1 MNSNNKIYNQR
12 TAEGI
17 LQKALELKD
26 KSIKDL
32 YPEVAVQYKGKGRLG
47 QLVEKLHF
55 GYDPNSNQVA
65 DFYDAGVE
73 LKTSPIKQLS
83 NGNFVSKERLSLT
96 HIDFNKLVEE
106 SKFEESTLIKKID
119 VLLLMFYLYQ
129 QGFADIEYVFKII
142 KLWKI
147 PEKDFHIIE
156 QDWNKIV
163 NTIRKGN
170 AHLISGGDTYYLEA
184 STTGQGK
191 GRDLVSQPFSEIQ
204 AKKRRFAFKSKYV
217 NLMIAD
223 ELQEME
229 SLLPKDFDFN
239 NSSIETYIVSKFKE
253 YYGCSES
260 ELKKKFKLQYQE
272 GSKHSANLIARAIL
286 GLSLDSKIPIEEF
299 EKANIKIKTIVLEEN
314 GVLKESMSFQQI
326 DYDEVAEEEDFT
338 ESFLYKEIVALKYL
352 FVIFRKD
359 SSGEKCLEKAVLWNM
374 DAEAESIA
382 EEFWID
388 IKAKIQEGDYDNFW
402 KSSDK
407 KIFHVRPK
415 ARNSKDLKQ
424 LSNGRM
430 VKKYAYW
437 LNRNYIL
444 EKVIAENIE
453 V

>member
-12 TAEGI
+12 SAEGI

-26 KSIKDL
+26 KSIEDL
-32 YPEVAVQYKGKGRLG
+32 YPESSISYKGKGKLG

-55 GYDPNSNQVA
+55 GYEPNSNQVA

-73 LKTSPIKQLS
+73 LKTSPIKQLGS
-83 NGNFVSKERLSLT
+83 GRYVSKERLSLT
-96 HIDFNKLVEE
+96 HIDFDKLVEE
-106 SKFEESTLIKKID
+106 SKFEHSALLRKID

-129 QGFADIEYVFKII
+129 HGFTDIEYVFKII

-163 NTIRKGN
+163 ATVKSGK

-191 GRDLVSQPFSEIQ
+191 GRDLVNQPYSDIK

-223 ELQEME
+223 ELEEME
-229 SLLPKDFDFN
+229 SLLPEDFDFEN
-239 NSSIETYIVSKFKE
+239 NSIEQYIISKFQE
-253 YYGCSES
+253 YYGYSES
-260 ELKKKFKLQYQE
+260 ELKEKFELQYKD
-272 GSKHSANLIARAIL
+272 GSKHSANLIARSIL
-286 GLSLDSKIPIEEF
+286 GVTLNSKVPIEEF
-299 EKANIKIKTIVLEEN
+299 EKANIKIKTIVLNHN
-314 GVLKESMSFQQI
+314 GILKESMSFQQI
-326 DYDEVAEEEDFT
+326 DYEEVAEEEDFS
-338 ESFLYKEIVALKYL
+338 ESFLYREIVSPKYL
-352 FVIFRKD
+352 FVIFRKNT
-359 SSGEKCLEKAVLWNM
+359 SKEKCLEKVVLWNM

-382 EEFWID
+382 QEFWSD
-388 IKAKIQEGDYDNFW
+388 IKTKVQEGDFDNFW
-402 KSSDK
+402 KSSDR

-415 ARNSKDLKQ
+415 ARNAKDLKQ
-424 LSNGRM
+424 LSDGRK

-437 LNRNYIL
+437 VNRKYIL
-444 EKVIAENIE
+444 DRVISNNKKV
-453 V
+453 